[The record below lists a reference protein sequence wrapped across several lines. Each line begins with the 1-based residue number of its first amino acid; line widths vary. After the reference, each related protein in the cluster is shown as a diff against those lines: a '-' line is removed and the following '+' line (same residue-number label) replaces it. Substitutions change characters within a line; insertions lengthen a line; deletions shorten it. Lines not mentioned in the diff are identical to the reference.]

1 MVSDTL
7 RPAHRPGADPSQRAC
22 RMKIEKVEGLLIGSD
37 LIGTNFVV
45 RITTDS
51 GLTGIGQSGAW
62 GFPDA
67 AEAVVDQF
75 REYLIGQDPF
85 RIDHIQQSLYR
96 MRPFRGNI
104 LSGALSAIDIA
115 LWDIKGKHYGAP
127 VWDLL
132 GGKFRDKVRLHLLLP
147 LQSTDEEQVFN
158 SSREAAEE
166 GFTAIKLDPL
176 RAGYADMT
184 LSRLI
189 ESARGIAGAARE
201 GAGMDVDLIF
211 EIHRKLTPM
220 NAVALADA
228 LVEFR
233 PLFYEDPIQIDS
245 MILQAQIAK
254 RTVLPVANGERMST
268 VWEFRDL
275 LEAGGPQYVRPDLGI
290 AGGLTGCRK
299 IAALAESYHS
309 ALVSHNFLGPLLTAA
324 SIHLDVAIPNFVTQE
339 YLKLDEST
347 APADAI
353 FKSVLKREGGYILAP
368 EAPGIGVELDDS
380 LLDQTP
386 FKYLPRNVSLR
397 VDGSPA
403 MAV

>member
-1 MVSDTL
+1 
-7 RPAHRPGADPSQRAC
+7 
-22 RMKIEKVEGLLIGSD
+22 MKIAKVEGLLIGSD

-45 RITTDS
+45 RITTDT
-51 GLTGIGQSGAW
+51 GITGIGQSGAW

-67 AEAVVDQF
+67 VAAVVDQF
-75 REYLIGQDPF
+75 REYLIGEDPF
-85 RIDHIQQSLYR
+85 RIEHIQQSLYR

-127 VWDLL
+127 VWELL

-147 LQSTDEEQVFN
+147 GSNPAEILTN
-158 SSREAAEE
+158 SRAAAEE
-166 GFTAIKLDPL
+166 GFTALKFDPL
-176 RAGYADMT
+176 QSGYADMT
-184 LSRLI
+184 LARLI
-189 ESARGIAGAARE
+189 ESARDMAAAARE
-201 GAGMDVDLIF
+201 GAGLDVDLIF

-220 NAVALADA
+220 NAIVLADA

-245 MILQAQIAK
+245 IMLQGEIAK

-275 LEAGGPQYVRPDLGI
+275 LAAGGPQYVRPDLGI
-290 AGGLTGCRK
+290 AGGLTGCKK

-324 SIHLDVAIPNFVTQE
+324 SVHLDVCIPNFVTQE
-339 YLKLDEST
+339 YLKLDESPR
-347 APADAI
+347 APDAV
-353 FKSVLKREGGYILAP
+353 FRSVLRREGGYITAP

-380 LLDQTP
+380 LLDQAP
-386 FKYLPRNVSLR
+386 FAYLPRSVSLR
-397 VDGSPA
+397 SDGSPA